1 MKWGGSFEGLS
12 FAILQLLETELNF
25 TERLRNYENGL
36 AKISVPSFR
45 NLPDKLSMISYQY
58 LIDMKFWFFKL

>member
-1 MKWGGSFEGLS
+1 MKWGGSFEGLN

-45 NLPDKLSMISYQY
+45 NLPDKVSMISYQY